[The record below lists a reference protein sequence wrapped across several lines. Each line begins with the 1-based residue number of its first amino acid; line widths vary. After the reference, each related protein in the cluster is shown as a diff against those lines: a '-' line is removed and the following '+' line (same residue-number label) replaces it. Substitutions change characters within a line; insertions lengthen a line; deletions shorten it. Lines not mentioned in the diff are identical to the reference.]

1 MEEKFNND
9 SHLPEAFE
17 EQLNRIKEERLEKE
31 RKGQMKIMVAVI
43 VFVVLYAICCIAF
56 LIGVLMARVA

>member
-31 RKGQMKIMVAVI
+31 RKGQMKIMVA
-43 VFVVLYAICCIAF
+43 C
-56 LIGVLMARVA
+56 GVLTKDLPT

>member
-31 RKGQMKIMVAVI
+31 RKGQIKIMVAVI
-43 VFVVLYAICCIAF
+43 VFIVLYAICCIAF
-56 LIGVLMARVA
+56 LIGVLMANVA

>member
-17 EQLNRIKEERLEKE
+17 ERLNRIKEERLEKE

-56 LIGVLMARVA
+56 LIGVLMGRSG

>member
-1 MEEKFNND
+1 MEEKFNKD

-43 VFVVLYAICCIAF
+43 VFIVLYAICCIAF
-56 LIGVLMARVA
+56 LIGVLMGRSG

>member
-1 MEEKFNND
+1 MEEKFNKD

-31 RKGQMKIMVAVI
+31 RKGQMKIIVAVI
-43 VFVVLYAICCIAF
+43 VFIVLYAICCIAF
-56 LIGVLMARVA
+56 LIGVLMASVA